1 MGRVDRPVLL
11 VASGAAMALALPP
24 VGLWPLAW
32 VALVPLW
39 CRVKQPPAPSPG
51 RLATDGLLW
60 GLGFYGAGLS
70 WITALH
76 PLTWLGLPWL
86 GSVAT
91 ALAAWGVITMWGAVT
106 PMMWAVGMGWLYGQ
120 GVGGRLG
127 LLVAT
132 ALWWVLETLRNYSPL
147 DWLPLG
153 LTQSPHNLALLHLGQ
168 LAGPGAITAVL
179 VVANG
184 LLSEAWTSR
193 ESHSRRAYLGSLVA
207 LVVVAHGIGG
217 GLLLRSESLA
227 ASPALDPLT
236 LGIVQGNVPTREKL
250 TPAGIRQS
258 AERYLGG
265 YAELA
270 QQGVA
275 AVITPEGALPILW
288 QPTASLRRQVTQA
301 VITQGVPLW
310 LGTFNPQAQRPE
322 LTYTQSLLELTPAG
336 MRAEYQKRQL
346 VPLGEYIPLQGLLGG
361 VINRLSPLDSYLTP
375 GPAVQRFESTLGPVA
390 VGICYE
396 SAYSRLFRRQVR
408 QGGRFIVTTSNNDP
422 YPPWM
427 MTQHHAL
434 DVMRAVETHRW
445 AVRVTNTGLSALVD
459 SQGRTLW
466 QLPPRTYALQIA
478 QVYSQQDQTLYTRW
492 GDWLGP
498 TLVVSAGLGLL
509 THYWRQTKGL
519 P

>member
-1 MGRVDRPVLL
+1 
-11 VASGAAMALALPP
+11 MALALPP
-24 VGLWPLAW
+24 TGLWPLAW

-39 CRVKQPPAPSPG
+39 CSVKEHSARPG
-51 RLATDGLLW
+51 QLATAGLLW

-76 PLTWLGLPWL
+76 PLTWLGVPWL
-86 GSVAT
+86 GSVAIAIT
-91 ALAAWGVITMWGAVT
+91 AWGVITVWGAVT
-106 PMMWAVGMGWLYGQ
+106 PTLWAMGLGWLYRRS
-120 GVGGRLG
+120 VGRGLRL
-127 LLVAT
+127 LAAT
-132 ALWWVLETLRNYSPL
+132 ALWGILETLRNYSPL

-168 LAGPGAITAVL
+168 LSGPGTITAVL

-184 LLSEAWTSR
+184 LLAEAWTSR
-193 ESHSRRAYLGSLVA
+193 EGTRRAYLSGLVA
-207 LVVVAHGIGG
+207 LVLVAHGIGG
-217 GLLLRSESLA
+217 GLLLHSESLA
-227 ASPALDPLT
+227 AVPSQAPLT
-236 LGIVQGNVPTREKL
+236 LGLIQGNVPTREKL

-270 QQGVA
+270 HQGVA
-275 AVITPEGALPILW
+275 AVITPEGALPVLW
-288 QPTASLRRQVTQA
+288 RPTASLRRQTTQA

-336 MRAEYQKRQL
+336 TRAEYQKRQL

-361 VINRLSPLDSYLTP
+361 IINRLSPLNSYLTP
-375 GPAVQRFESTLGPVA
+375 GPAVQRFDSTLGPVV

-408 QGGRFIVTTSNNDP
+408 QGGRFIVTNSNNDP

-427 MTQHHAL
+427 MTQHHGL
-434 DVMRAVETHRW
+434 DVMRAVEARRW
-445 AVRVTNTGLSALVD
+445 AIRVTNTGLSALVD
-459 SQGRTLW
+459 SRGHTRW
-466 QLPPRTYALQIA
+466 QLPPRTYALQTA
-478 QVYSQQDQTLYTRW
+478 QLYPEKRQTLYTRW

-498 TLVVSAGLGLL
+498 ALGVSAGAGLL
-509 THYWRQTKGL
+509 MHRWRQTTDT